1 MIDSLVDIALH
12 NRFIVLAI
20 ALALFVWGAIAFQE
34 LPVEAYPDVANTWVQ
49 VITQWPGRAAEEV
62 EQQVTIPIEIQ
73 MNGIP
78 HLSHVRSS
86 SLAGLSVV
94 NLIFDDESDNDW
106 DRQKVLEHLSFVT
119 LPPNVTA
126 QIGPDFSPIGSIYWY
141 TLTSSNPAYDVMNLK
156 SLQDWVISKYMKS
169 VPDVVDDSSFGGIT
183 REYQVRV
190 DPDKLVSYGL
200 SIAQVEQQITNANA
214 NAGGSFIEQGAQ
226 QINVRA
232 VGLVTNVND
241 ISKTVLKTQNG
252 AALRVRDIAE
262 VVQGPKIRLGQIGKA
277 IHRSDGVVVDD
288 NDVVEGIVF
297 LRKGADTATTLDAI
311 HAMVRRLNDHILP
324 QGVKIVPY
332 LDRDDLVHYTTHTVL
347 HNLTEGMILVVIILF
362 IFLGNVRGA
371 FIVALTIPFALL
383 FASICLDLRH
393 ISANLLSLGAP
404 DFGMVVDGAVVMI
417 ENIVRHLNQRDPDHG
432 TVLDQVGIA
441 AHEVERP
448 VFYAIAIIIT
458 AYLPIFTLQQVEG
471 KLFRPM
477 AWTVAFALLGAL
489 IFSMLIAPALAS
501 FLFPANMK
509 QWHNPVVE
517 FLTTQYRRAV
527 AWAVHERWITVGV
540 AAASSLFALY
550 LAVGGVIGSEFL
562 PHLDEG
568 AIWVR
573 GTLAPSTGPAE
584 GSRVMERARQ
594 ILCSFPEVPQVVTQV
609 GRPDDGTDTTGFFNT
624 EYFVDLLPKEKW
636 RPVFHQD
643 KEQLIAAM
651 DYQLEKM
658 PGVIWNF
665 SQPISDN
672 LEEAVSG
679 VKGALAVKIYGE
691 DLRTLEA
698 KADEIVGAMRNIRGV
713 EDLGVFRV
721 IGQPNLDFSVD
732 RDQASRYGINVS
744 DVQDAVQ
751 TAVGGNALTQV
762 LVGEQRYDLVMRYQP
777 QYRDTK
783 EAIERIRLLAPTGER
798 VSLAQLTKVT
808 VTDGGSEIYREANS
822 RYVAIKYSVRGRDL
836 GSTVEEAMKAVDSKV
851 KLPPGYTLDWAGEY
865 ENAKRADRRLLLVLP
880 VTILVIFIILYAM
893 FQSVKWALLILT
905 NVAMARIGGLLAL
918 MITHTNF
925 SVSSGVGFLALFGV
939 SVQTGVIMLE
949 YINQLR
955 VQGYTPEEAAVE
967 GAVLRLRPIMMTML
981 VATLGLLPA
990 ALSHG
995 IGSDSQRPFAIV
1007 IVGGLIS
1014 DLVMSIFL
1022 LPVLYT
1028 WFARRGDRLPEHE
1041 GSEAT

>member
-1 MIDSLVDIALH
+1 M
-12 NRFIVLAI
+12 
-20 ALALFVWGAIAFQE
+20 
-34 LPVEAYPDVANTWVQ
+34 
-49 VITQWPGRAAEEV
+49 
-62 EQQVTIPIEIQ
+62 
-73 MNGIP
+73 
-78 HLSHVRSS
+78 
-86 SLAGLSVV
+86 
-94 NLIFDDESDNDW
+94 
-106 DRQKVLEHLSFVT
+106 
-119 LPPNVTA
+119 
-126 QIGPDFSPIGSIYWY
+126 
-141 TLTSSNPAYDVMNLK
+141 
-156 SLQDWVISKYMKS
+156 
-169 VPDVVDDSSFGGIT
+169 
-183 REYQVRV
+183 
-190 DPDKLVSYGL
+190 
-200 SIAQVEQQITNANA
+200 
-214 NAGGSFIEQGAQ
+214 
-226 QINVRA
+226 
-232 VGLVTNVND
+232 
-241 ISKTVLKTQNG
+241 
-252 AALRVRDIAE
+252 
-262 VVQGPKIRLGQIGKA
+262 
-277 IHRSDGVVVDD
+277 
-288 NDVVEGIVF
+288 
-297 LRKGADTATTLDAI
+297 
-311 HAMVRRLNDHILP
+311 
-324 QGVKIVPY
+324 
-332 LDRDDLVHYTTHTVL
+332 
-347 HNLTEGMILVVIILF
+347 
-362 IFLGNVRGA
+362 
-371 FIVALTIPFALL
+371 
-383 FASICLDLRH
+383 
-393 ISANLLSLGAP
+393 
-404 DFGMVVDGAVVMI
+404 
-417 ENIVRHLNQRDPDHG
+417 
-432 TVLDQVGIA
+432 
-441 AHEVERP
+441 
-448 VFYAIAIIIT
+448 
-458 AYLPIFTLQQVEG
+458 
-471 KLFRPM
+471 
-477 AWTVAFALLGAL
+477 
-489 IFSMLIAPALAS
+489 
-501 FLFPANMK
+501 
-509 QWHNPVVE
+509 
-517 FLTTQYRRAV
+517 
-527 AWAVHERWITVGV
+527 
-540 AAASSLFALY
+540 
-550 LAVGGVIGSEFL
+550 IGSEFL

-584 GSRVMERARQ
+584 GARVMERARQ

-636 RPVFHQD
+636 RPLFHQD

-651 DYQLEKM
+651 DHELEKM

-679 VKGALAVKIYGE
+679 VKGALAVKIFGD

-698 KADEIVGAMRNIRGV
+698 KADEIVNVMRGV
-713 EDLGVFRV
+713 PGVKDLGVFRV

-732 RDQASRYGINVS
+732 RDQAARYGINVS
-744 DVQDAVQ
+744 DVQDAIQ

-783 EAIERIRLLAPTGER
+783 EAIERIRLVAPTGER

-836 GSTVEEAMKAVDSKV
+836 GGTVEEAMKVVDSKV
-851 KLPPGYTLDWAGEY
+851 KLPTGYTLDWAGEY

-880 VTILVIFIILYAM
+880 VTILVIFVLLYTM
-893 FQSVKWALLILT
+893 FQSIKWALLILT

-1022 LPVLYT
+1022 LPVLYA
-1028 WFARRGDRLPEHE
+1028 WFARRDDRLPEPE
-1041 GSEAT
+1041 GSEAA